1 MTKIGSG
8 SRQEF
13 IDWIQKNCA
22 SRVHVPIWAAHEYL
36 KHYVYGTI
44 KDELTEKTKRVDS
57 IVKSAYT
64 DLRPFIDEPLGKGA
78 EDPSTI
84 RAELR
89 TTLSTLDHSASKIKL
104 WHKSYQKHASEV
116 ISFIN
121 EVTPEQTSVYDHL
134 ENITQTGAG
143 RFIGSIPPGYKDQ
156 WKKGRGQQS
165 QESKDEGPAG
175 SNQYG
180 DLVFWK
186 EVLVHAKCVGAEA
199 LVVVTN
205 DRKNDW
211 HMGRSDKT
219 NIDPTLRS
227 LKKDWEPVPR
237 PHPMLVMEAKLVA
250 KVGQVELMDSAY
262 LGALLWEVAG
272 DEVKAFV
279 NVAIISDSP
288 ESTSES
294 DRRAKLIEERAAA
307 DTAKTSAAAEEQG
320 SLFSDSPQVKN
331 SFASFSRA
339 LFESRSAIDERDGAL
354 LEEWRAS
361 VGEKRSL
368 AETITSEVRDGFD
381 HKKLARLA
389 RELHDRVLLERPG
402 YEGALADLVS
412 ILDRLPPNTAA
423 ALYLGLLASMYL
435 VRESN
440 ASRLPPSSPVARF
453 LFDRQPAAYALNSVR
468 AVAKRLSDN
477 EAAPL
482 YLPNS
487 ACPKVAITLDT
498 EPHTSATDQ
507 LRSLRVGEVELLT
520 PAQQDESLRLST
532 LFDSTGLTDGGEIVR
547 EACNLF
553 AIPLA
558 QVECENLSKQGYTLT
573 ETIGFRR
580 LEDIKILKEEPDD
593 D

>member
-1 MTKIGSG
+1 MI
-8 SRQEF
+8 R
-13 IDWIQKNCA
+13 NC
-22 SRVHVPIWAAHEYL
+22 S
-36 KHYVYGTI
+36 
-44 KDELTEKTKRVDS
+44 
-57 IVKSAYT
+57 
-64 DLRPFIDEPLGKGA
+64 
-78 EDPSTI
+78 
-84 RAELR
+84 
-89 TTLSTLDHSASKIKL
+89 
-104 WHKSYQKHASEV
+104 
-116 ISFIN
+116 
-121 EVTPEQTSVYDHL
+121 
-134 ENITQTGAG
+134 
-143 RFIGSIPPGYKDQ
+143 
-156 WKKGRGQQS
+156 
-165 QESKDEGPAG
+165 
-175 SNQYG
+175 
-180 DLVFWK
+180 
-186 EVLVHAKCVGAEA
+186 
-199 LVVVTN
+199 
-205 DRKNDW
+205 
-211 HMGRSDKT
+211 
-219 NIDPTLRS
+219 
-227 LKKDWEPVPR
+227 
-237 PHPMLVMEAKLVA
+237 
-250 KVGQVELMDSAY
+250 
-262 LGALLWEVAG
+262 
-272 DEVKAFV
+272 
-279 NVAIISDSP
+279 
-288 ESTSES
+288 
-294 DRRAKLIEERAAA
+294 
-307 DTAKTSAAAEEQG
+307 
-320 SLFSDSPQVKN
+320 
-331 SFASFSRA
+331 SFSRA

-368 AETITSEVRDGFD
+368 AETITSEVLDGFD

-402 YEGALADLVS
+402 YEEALADLVS
-412 ILDRLPPNTAA
+412 ILDRLPPDTAA

-440 ASRLPPSSPVARF
+440 ASRLPPSSPVAWF
-453 LFDRQPAAYALNSVR
+453 LFDRQPAAYTLNSVR

-532 LFDSTGLTDGGEIVR
+532 LFDSTGPTDGGEIVR
-547 EACNLF
+547 KACNLF